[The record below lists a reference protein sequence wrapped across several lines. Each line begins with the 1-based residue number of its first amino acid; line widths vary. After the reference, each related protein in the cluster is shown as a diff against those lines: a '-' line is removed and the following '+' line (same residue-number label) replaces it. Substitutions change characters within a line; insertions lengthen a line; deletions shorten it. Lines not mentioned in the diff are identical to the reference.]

1 MKKNYL
7 RSKRGVSLI
16 EVITV
21 IAIIGILSGI
31 SVSGYFYYKKSSE
44 LALNVQQTAN
54 MIRKA
59 KANAVSVAEDSQWG
73 VNIENNKVTVFKGG
87 VFFGRDTSFDE
98 AVSISGVDGVSGIT
112 QIIFTKFTGVPS
124 VTGST
129 TLASGS
135 ENKSLQI
142 NEAGT
147 ISY

>member
-54 MIRKA
+54 MIRRA
-59 KANAVSVAEDSQWG
+59 KANAVSVVSDSQWG
-73 VNIENNKVTVFKGG
+73 VNIEKNKITVFRGG
-87 VFFGRDTSFDE
+87 SFSGRDTSFDE
-98 AVSISGVDGVSGIT
+98 AVSISGVDDVSGTT
-112 QIIFTKFTGVPS
+112 QIIFTKFTGLPPAASS
-124 VTGST
+124 V